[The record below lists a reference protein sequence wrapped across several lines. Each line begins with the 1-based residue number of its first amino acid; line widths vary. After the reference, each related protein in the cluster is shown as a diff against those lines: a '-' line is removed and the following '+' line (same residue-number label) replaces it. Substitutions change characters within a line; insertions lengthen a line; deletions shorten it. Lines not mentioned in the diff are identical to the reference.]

1 MERGWSEDGLVVAKE
16 TGDVA
21 YFSIL
26 ELPER

>member
-1 MERGWSEDGLVVAKE
+1 MERGWSEDGLVVAKA

-21 YFSIL
+21 CLSIL